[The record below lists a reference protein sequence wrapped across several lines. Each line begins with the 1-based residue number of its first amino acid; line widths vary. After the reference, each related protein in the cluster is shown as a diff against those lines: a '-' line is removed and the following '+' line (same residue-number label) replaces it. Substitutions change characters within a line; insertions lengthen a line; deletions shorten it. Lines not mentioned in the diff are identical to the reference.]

1 MTGRCRSLDEFSG
14 ENDTAR
20 FAAAMKFLRR
30 NPGTELFVP
39 PGTYILTSELAK
51 KARDG
56 VMSGDFGKN
65 PQKVMFNPKYR
76 YTRGIDFSGQKGTRF
91 SAFGVTLMVDGFM
104 EPVSVVG
111 CEDVEISGFAID
123 HVRKPFS
130 RGRVA
135 AVRNCGKAR
144 VLTVELDEA
153 CPVERGTPLGLRHLL
168 IDEETDRAV
177 KISVKN
183 TEFLSPRKLEA
194 TVETECEI
202 PPKALFYVWHTYH
215 SRPAILIENSKNVR
229 LTDVTIHSQPG
240 MGVVGNRCEDVT
252 LRRLRVVPSG
262 GDHVSTNTDATH
274 FTSAK
279 GFLRYEDCV
288 FLRQGD
294 DFANVHAYYQAVVG
308 REGEKTYLIQEK
320 TPDGTH
326 AQTLDYPD
334 VGDTL
339 ELVSR
344 ETLETLGTYEVKACR
359 PDEDGWLARVELDRP
374 LPENTGGLMLSDVTR
389 LPELEIRRCRA
400 ESHFA
405 RGALIKTRSAVVE
418 GCTFKNIMGPAV
430 VAAAESWWWEGV
442 CPANVTV
449 RGNLIENCG
458 EFFGEASGVV
468 VKADAARA
476 TGQSIFNIVIKD
488 NVINAPNCRHGIFV
502 RNASGVHIENNRI
515 ICSGEPVAAENCTG
529 VDIAAPE
536 E

>member
-1 MTGRCRSLDEFSG
+1 MTGKYRSFNEFSG
-14 ENDTAR
+14 GDDTAR
-20 FAAAMKFLRR
+20 FAAAMEFLRR

-39 PGTYILTSELAK
+39 PGTYTLTSEPAQ

-56 VMSGDFGKN
+56 VMSGAFGKN

-76 YTRGIDFSGQKGTRF
+76 YTRGIDFSGQKGTKL
-91 SAFGVTLMVDGFM
+91 SACGVTLMVDGFM
-104 EPVSVVG
+104 EPVSLVG
-111 CEDVEISGFAID
+111 CEDVEISGLAID

-130 RGRVA
+130 RGRVS
-135 AVRNCGKAR
+135 AVRGEGRTR
-144 VLTVELDEA
+144 VLTVELDEG

-177 KISVKN
+177 KVSVKN
-183 TEFLSPRKLEA
+183 TEFLSPLKLEA
-194 TVETECEI
+194 TVETECAI

-215 SRPAILIENSKNVR
+215 SRPAILIENSRNVR

-240 MGVVGNRCEDVT
+240 MGVVGNRCENVT
-252 LRRLRVVPSG
+252 LSRLRVVPSG

-308 REGEKTYLIQEK
+308 RDGEKAYYIQEK

-326 AQTLDYPD
+326 AQSLDYPD

-339 ELVSR
+339 ELVNR
-344 ETLETLGTYEVKACR
+344 ETLEALGTYEVTACR
-359 PDEDGWLARVELDRP
+359 PEEERWITRVELDRP
-374 LPENTGGLMLSDVTR
+374 LPENTEGLMLSDVTR

-418 GCTFKNIMGPAV
+418 GCVFRDIMGPAV

-458 EFFGEASGVV
+458 EFFGEAAGVV
-468 VKADAARA
+468 VKADADRA
-476 TGQSIFNIVIKD
+476 LGQSIFNISVKD
-488 NVINAPNCRHGIFV
+488 NVINAPNCRRGIFV
-502 RNASGVHIENNRI
+502 RNASGVRIENNRI
-515 ICSGEPVAAENCTG
+515 TCSGEPVAVENCTQADVNG
-529 VDIAAPE
+529 TEI
-536 E
+536 